1 MLQFY
6 GQKVILMLDY
16 IFFDE
21 KGRLEQGKIVQ
32 AFFYTEKGRGRSMDF
47 RKKKMRL
54 GDLLVHTGTI
64 TQEQLAKALE
74 KQKKSGM
81 KLGETLVDEG
91 IITEDD
97 IAMAL
102 SRQLN
107 IEIVDLQNINVDKAV
122 ARLVP
127 VNILKKY
134 TMIPFAFSEKNK
146 NVLRV
151 AMENPLDTYAQ
162 EDISIITNY
171 QVEPVVATTRSI
183 MLAIDKY
190 HGQAETQNAL
200 DQYAREKNLDVEAD
214 VEEEKE
220 VNSSPIV
227 KLVKEMIDLAV
238 RQRAS
243 DIHIEPMEEY
253 IRIRFRIDGVLQ
265 KKAKYNISV
274 LPAIIARI
282 KIIGGMDI
290 SEKRKPQDGR
300 ITQVVDHVEYDIRV
314 SILPTVFGEKVVMRL
329 TAKMA
334 LTREKSQ
341 LGLKPYELEQFDYI
355 IKNPHGIL
363 LVTGPTGSGKSTTL
377 YTALSELNTNEVNII
392 TVEDPVEANIDGINQ
407 VQVNTKAELTFASAL
422 RSILRQD
429 PDIIMIGEI
438 RDTETAAIAV
448 QAAITGHLV
457 VSTLHTN
464 SAASSV
470 TRLEDM
476 GIESYLIADSVVGI
490 IAQRLVRRLCP
501 VCKKKKLATADEKAF
516 MGVPA
521 DQEITIY
528 EPCGCAKCD
537 HTGYKGRIGVY
548 EIMKMTP
555 ALKKIISKRQGADIL
570 KDKAI
575 EEGMRTL
582 RMSGSEYVLDGTT
595 SFAEV
600 LRISFDS

>member
-1 MLQFY
+1 
-6 GQKVILMLDY
+6 
-16 IFFDE
+16 
-21 KGRLEQGKIVQ
+21 
-32 AFFYTEKGRGRSMDF
+32 MDF
-47 RKKKMRL
+47 RKKIRL
-54 GDLLVHTGTI
+54 GDLLVEAGSI
-64 TQEQLAKALE
+64 TQEQLMSALE
-74 KQKKSGM
+74 KQKKTGM
-81 KLGETLVDEG
+81 KLGVTLVDEG
-91 IITEDD
+91 VITEDD
-97 IAMAL
+97 IAEAL
-102 SRQLN
+102 GRQLG

-122 ARLVP
+122 TQLVP

-190 HGQAETQNAL
+190 HGQNEMKTAL
-200 DQYAREKNLDVEAD
+200 SQYAKEKRLEVEVD
-214 VEEEKE
+214 EQEQEDIS
-220 VNSSPIV
+220 SSPIV

-253 IRIRFRIDGVLQ
+253 IRVRYRIDGVLQ
-265 KKAKYNISV
+265 KKATYNVSV

-355 IKNPHGIL
+355 ISNPHGIL

-377 YTALSELNTNEVNII
+377 YTALSELNTNDVNII

-407 VQVNTKAELTFASAL
+407 VQVNPKAELTFASAL

-438 RDTETAAIAV
+438 RDGETASIAV
-448 QAAITGHLV
+448 QASITGHLV

-464 SAASSV
+464 SAASSI

-476 GIESYLIADSVVGI
+476 GVESYLIADSVIGV

-501 VCKKKKLATADEKAF
+501 MCKKPRQATADEKNF
-516 MGVPA
+516 MGV
-521 DQEITIY
+521 DESQEITIY
-528 EPCGCAKCD
+528 EPCGCSKCD
-537 HTGYKGRIGVY
+537 NAGYKGRIGVY

-555 ALKKIISKRQGADIL
+555 ALKKIISSRQGADVL
-570 KDKAI
+570 KEKAI

-582 RMSGSEYVLDGTT
+582 RMSGSEYVLEGIT
-595 SFAEV
+595 SYSEV
-600 LRISFDS
+600 VRISFDS

>member
-1 MLQFY
+1 
-6 GQKVILMLDY
+6 
-16 IFFDE
+16 
-21 KGRLEQGKIVQ
+21 
-32 AFFYTEKGRGRSMDF
+32 MDF
-47 RKKKMRL
+47 NRKKVRL
-54 GDLLVHTGTI
+54 GDLLVEAGSI
-64 TQEQLAKALE
+64 TQEQLARALE
-74 KQKKSGM
+74 KQKKTGM
-81 KLGETLVDEG
+81 KLGVTLVDEG

-97 IAMAL
+97 IAEAL
-102 SRQLN
+102 SHQLG
-107 IEIVDLQNINVDKAV
+107 IELVDLQNINVDNAV
-122 ARLVP
+122 TKLVP

-134 TMIPFAFSEKNK
+134 TMIPFAFSERNK

-190 HGQAETQNAL
+190 HGQSEMKSAL
-200 DQYAREKNLDVEAD
+200 NQYAKEKRLEVEVD
-214 VEEEKE
+214 EQEQEDI
-220 VNSSPIV
+220 NSSPIV

-253 IRIRFRIDGVLQ
+253 IRVRYRIDGVMQ
-265 KKAKYNISV
+265 KKATYNVSV

-341 LGLKPYELEQFDYI
+341 LCLKPYELEQFDYI
-355 IKNPHGIL
+355 ISNPHGIL

-377 YTALSELNTNEVNII
+377 YTALSELNTDGVNII

-407 VQVNTKAELTFASAL
+407 VQVNPKAELTFASAL

-438 RDTETAAIAV
+438 RDGETASIAV
-448 QAAITGHLV
+448 QASITGHLV

-464 SAASSV
+464 SAASSI

-476 GIESYLIADSVVGI
+476 GVESYLIADSVIGV

-501 VCKKKKLATADEKAF
+501 TCKKPRQATVDEKRF
-516 MGVPA
+516 MGV
-521 DQEITIY
+521 DEDKDITIY
-528 EPCGCAKCD
+528 EPCGCSKCD
-537 HTGYKGRIGVY
+537 NVGYKGRIGVY
-548 EIMKMTP
+548 EIMRMTP
-555 ALKKIISKRQGADIL
+555 TLKKIVSARQGADVL
-570 KDKAI
+570 KEKAI

-582 RMSGSEYVLDGTT
+582 RMSGSEYVLEGIT
-595 SFAEV
+595 SYSEV
-600 LRISFDS
+600 VRISFDS

>member
-1 MLQFY
+1 
-6 GQKVILMLDY
+6 
-16 IFFDE
+16 
-21 KGRLEQGKIVQ
+21 
-32 AFFYTEKGRGRSMDF
+32 MDF
-47 RKKKMRL
+47 NKRKIRL
-54 GDLLVHTGTI
+54 GELLVETGAI
-64 TQEQLAKALE
+64 TQEQLEHALQ
-74 KQKKSGM
+74 KQKKTNL

-97 IAMAL
+97 IAKAL
-102 SRQLN
+102 SQQLN
-107 IEIVDLQNINVDKAV
+107 LEIVDLQNINIDKV
-122 ARLVP
+122 VVGLVP
-127 VNILKKY
+127 VNLLKKY
-134 TMIPFAFSEKNK
+134 TMIPFAFNENNK
-146 NVLRV
+146 NILRV

-190 HGQAETQNAL
+190 YGQDDVKSAL
-200 DQYAREKNLDVEAD
+200 KQYAKEKKLEIEEDVQED
-214 VEEEKE
+214 ED

-253 IRIRFRIDGVLQ
+253 IRVRYRIDGVLQ

-341 LGLKPYELEQFDYI
+341 LGLKPYELKQFDYI
-355 IKNPHGIL
+355 LSNPHGIL

-377 YTALSELNTNEVNII
+377 YTALSELNTSDVNII

-407 VQVNTKAELTFASAL
+407 VQVNPKAELTFASAL

-438 RDTETAAIAV
+438 RDQETAAIAV
-448 QAAITGHLV
+448 QASITGHLV

-464 SAASSV
+464 SAASSI

-476 GIESYLIADSVVGI
+476 GIESYLIADSVIGV

-501 VCKKKKLATADEKAF
+501 VCKEAREATVEEKEF
-516 MGVPA
+516 MGQDV
-521 DQEITIY
+521 DKKITLY

-537 HTGYKGRIGVY
+537 NTGYKGRIGVY
-548 EIMKMTP
+548 EIMTMTP
-555 ALKKIISKRQGADIL
+555 ALKTMISKREGAERI
-570 KDKAI
+570 KEQAM

-595 SFAEV
+595 SFAELV
-600 LRISFDS
+600 KISFDV

>member
-1 MLQFY
+1 
-6 GQKVILMLDY
+6 
-16 IFFDE
+16 
-21 KGRLEQGKIVQ
+21 
-32 AFFYTEKGRGRSMDF
+32 MDF
-47 RKKKMRL
+47 NRKRIRL
-54 GDLLVHTGTI
+54 GDLLVETGNI
-64 TQEQLAKALE
+64 TQEQLERALA
-74 KQKKSGM
+74 KQKERNM
-81 KLGETLVDEG
+81 KLGEILVDEG

-97 IAMAL
+97 IAVAL
-102 SRQLN
+102 SNQLN
-107 IEIVDLQNINVDKAV
+107 IEIVDLQNINIDKSV
-122 ARLVP
+122 TQLVP

-134 TMIPFAFSEKNK
+134 TMMPFAFSENNK

-190 HGQAETQNAL
+190 HGQDEMRHAL
-200 DQYAREKNLDVEAD
+200 NQYAKEKKLEVETDVQ
-214 VEEEKE
+214 EEEDI
-220 VNSSPIV
+220 NSSPIV

-253 IRIRFRIDGVLQ
+253 IRVRYRIDGVLQ
-265 KKAKYNISV
+265 KKATYNVSV

-282 KIIGGMDI
+282 RIIGGMDI

-377 YTALSELNTNEVNII
+377 YTALSELNTNDVNII

-407 VQVNTKAELTFASAL
+407 VQVNPKAELTFASAL

-448 QAAITGHLV
+448 QASITGHLV

-464 SAASSV
+464 SAASSI

-476 GIESYLIADSVVGI
+476 GIESYLIADSVIGV

-501 VCKKKKLATADEKAF
+501 VCKKPKQATEEEKEF
-516 MGVPA
+516 MGV
-521 DQEITIY
+521 DVSEDVTIY
-528 EPCGCAKCD
+528 EPCGCAKCEN
-537 HTGYKGRIGVY
+537 TGFKGRIGVY
-548 EIMKMTP
+548 EIMRMTP
-555 ALKKIISKRQGADIL
+555 TLKKIISRREGADVL

-582 RMSGSEYVLDGTT
+582 RMSGSQYVLDGTT

-600 LRISFDS
+600 VRISFDS

>member
-1 MLQFY
+1 
-6 GQKVILMLDY
+6 
-16 IFFDE
+16 
-21 KGRLEQGKIVQ
+21 
-32 AFFYTEKGRGRSMDF
+32 MDF
-47 RKKKMRL
+47 NRRKIKL
-54 GDLLVHTGTI
+54 GDLLVETGTI
-64 TQEQLAKALE
+64 TQEQLEHALK
-74 KQKKSGM
+74 KQKKTNL

-91 IITEDD
+91 IISEDD
-97 IAMAL
+97 IAIAL
-102 SRQLN
+102 SHQLN
-107 IEIVDLQNINVDKAV
+107 LEIVDLQSINIDSKV
-122 ARLVP
+122 ATLVP
-127 VNILKKY
+127 VSILKKY
-134 TMIPFAFSEKNK
+134 TMIPFAYSEENM
-146 NVLRV
+146 NILRV

-190 HGQAETQNAL
+190 HGQDDVKDAL
-200 DQYAREKNLDVEAD
+200 KRYAQEKKLE
-214 VEEEKE
+214 VEENEQE
-220 VNSSPIV
+220 EEDINSSPIV

-253 IRIRFRIDGVLQ
+253 IRIRYRIDGVMQ
-265 KKAKYNISV
+265 KREKYNISV

-329 TAKMA
+329 AAKMA
-334 LTREKSQ
+334 LTRDKSQ
-341 LGLKPYELEQFDYI
+341 LGLKPYELEQFNHI
-355 IKNPHGIL
+355 IHNPHGIL

-377 YTALSELNTNEVNII
+377 YTALSELNTSEVNIV
-392 TVEDPVEANIDGINQ
+392 TVEDPVEANLEGINQ
-407 VQVNTKAELTFASAL
+407 VQVNPKAELTFASAL

-438 RDTETAAIAV
+438 RDQETAEIAV
-448 QAAITGHLV
+448 QASITGHLV

-464 SAASSV
+464 SAASTI
-470 TRLEDM
+470 TRLENM
-476 GIESYLIADSVVGI
+476 GIASYLIADSVIGV

-501 VCKKKKLATADEKAF
+501 ECKEEREATEEEKRF
-516 MGVPA
+516 MGQDV
-521 DQEITIY
+521 DKKVIIY

-537 HTGYKGRIGVY
+537 NTGYKGRIGVY

-555 ALKKIISKRQGADIL
+555 GLKKMVASQEAAEKL
-570 KDKAI
+570 NEKAI
-575 EEGMRTL
+575 AEGMRTL
-582 RMSGSEYVLDGTT
+582 RMSGSDYVLDGTT
-595 SFAEV
+595 SYSELLKIA
-600 LRISFDS
+600 FDT